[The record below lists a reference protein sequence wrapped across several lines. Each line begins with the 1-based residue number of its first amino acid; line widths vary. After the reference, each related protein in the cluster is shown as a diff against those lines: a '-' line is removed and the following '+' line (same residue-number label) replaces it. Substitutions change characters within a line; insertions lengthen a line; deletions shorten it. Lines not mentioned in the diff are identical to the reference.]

1 MVGASFKTYPNYGGF
16 ITDFMFVVME
26 DGCAGIIVNYE
37 DAAGVVASL
46 NEKVLN
52 GNSLALTPESF
63 DSFDE
68 NLLTAKNCGGLMLIT
83 VLVEGEIITEP
94 LIYKTPEAYPPM
106 TYYIEYDAK
115 QAMKLPLDSTV
126 IPFRI
131 DKTKI

>member
-1 MVGASFKTYPNYGGF
+1 MVGASFKTYPNYADF

-26 DGCAGIIVNYE
+26 DGCSAMIVNYE
-37 DAAGVVASL
+37 DAAGVVSNL

-52 GNSLALTPESF
+52 GNSLALIPECF
-63 DSFDE
+63 DTFD
-68 NLLTAKNCGGLMLIT
+68 NDLLTAKNCGGLILIT
-83 VLVEGEIITEP
+83 VLAEGEIITEP
-94 LIYKTPEAYPPM
+94 LIYKTPEAYSPM

-115 QAMKLPLDSTV
+115 QAVGLPLDGTI

>member
-1 MVGASFKTYPNYGGF
+1 MVGASIKTYPNYANF

-26 DGCAGIIVNYE
+26 DGCAGIIVNYK

-52 GNSLALTPESF
+52 GNSLALTSESF

-68 NLLTAKNCGGLMLIT
+68 DLLTAKNCGGLMLIT
-83 VLVEGEIITEP
+83 VLAEGEIITEP

-106 TYYIEYDAK
+106 TFYIEFDA
-115 QAMKLPLDSTV
+115 QEAMKLPLNGAV

-131 DKTKI
+131 NKTKI